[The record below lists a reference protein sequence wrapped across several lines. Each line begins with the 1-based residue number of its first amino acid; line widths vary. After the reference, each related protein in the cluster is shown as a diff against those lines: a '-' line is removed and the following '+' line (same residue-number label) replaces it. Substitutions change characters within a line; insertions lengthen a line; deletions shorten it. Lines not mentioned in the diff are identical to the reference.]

1 MTVLCVLPAR
11 IGSLRIP
18 KKPLQIVAGRPL
30 IEWTWRRAMSVSCVD
45 QVVVATDSDEIAVA
59 VSSFGGNVCLTSPS
73 HASGTDRVAEVL
85 RSEWGSGV
93 EFIVNFQADEPFLP
107 AEAVC
112 SAVDAVRGGME
123 IATLAAP
130 IRDLDEWRSPA
141 IVKVA
146 RAADGRALYFSRAP
160 IPFSRE
166 GSPAFSTDAEVWLRH
181 IGLYVYTTD
190 ALEKW
195 VSLPASTL
203 ENIERL
209 EQLRALE
216 AGMTIDVRIVVAPE
230 AGIDVSEDLERADHV
245 LSLDYSNLHGIQE
258 SHD

>member
-1 MTVLCVLPAR
+1 
-11 IGSLRIP
+11 
-18 KKPLQIVAGRPL
+18 
-30 IEWTWRRAMSVSCVD
+30 MSVPCVD

-59 VSSFGGNVCLTSPS
+59 VTSFGGNVCLTSAS
-73 HASGTDRVAEVL
+73 HVSGTDRVAEVL
-85 RSEWGSGV
+85 RGEWGRGV
-93 EFIVNFQADEPFLP
+93 EIIVNFQADEPFLP

-112 SAVDAVRGGME
+112 SAVDAVRGGMK

-130 IRDLDEWRSPA
+130 IRDLDEWRSAA

-160 IPFSRE
+160 IPFSRV
-166 GSPAFSTDAEVWLRH
+166 GSPAFSSEEDVWLRH

-195 VSLPASTL
+195 VSLPESAL
-203 ENIERL
+203 ENVERL

-216 AGMTIDVRIVVAPE
+216 AGMSIDVRIVVAPE
-230 AGIDVSEDLERADHV
+230 AGIDVSEDLERAEHL
-245 LSLDYSNLHGIQE
+245 LSIENSNLHGIQE
-258 SHD
+258 SHG